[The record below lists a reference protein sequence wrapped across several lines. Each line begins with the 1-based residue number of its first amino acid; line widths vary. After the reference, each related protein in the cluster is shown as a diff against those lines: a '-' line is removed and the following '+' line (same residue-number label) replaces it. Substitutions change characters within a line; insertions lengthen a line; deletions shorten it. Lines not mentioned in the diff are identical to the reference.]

1 MARAKRIEGVLAP
14 VITPFRKDYAP
25 DAERFVRHCRWLL
38 KNGCSGLAV
47 FGTNSEANSMS
58 VPEKRRLLEAL
69 IAGGVAPAMLMP
81 GTGHCALTD
90 SVELTR
96 AALEMGCAGV
106 LMLPPF
112 YYKNAPDEGLYR
124 NFAEVIERVGDERL
138 QLYLYHIPPVSQ
150 VPISLGLI
158 ERLLG
163 KYPGIVAG
171 VKDSSGDWSNTKA
184 MLDNFAKS
192 GFDVFA
198 GRGIGFATANTL
210 AAAGLHVFALDLEF
224 PDKQQKNQIVFDL
237 CDLKSIPALVESLG
251 AIDVLVNNAG
261 VQTAVSI
268 ERYTEEARRRILRVN
283 LEAPVELIRALSKQ
297 MIERK
302 SGRIVNVASVAAFTA
317 HTDLWYGVTK
327 AGVVSFT
334 RSFASYLGP
343 HGIQVNAVAPGPVE
357 TELLRKA
364 QPERIEQLMRNA
376 YTRRTG
382 RPEEIAEAIRWL
394 ALDAPVVLNGAVID
408 VTDGCYLR

>member
-1 MARAKRIEGVLAP
+1 MK
-14 VITPFRKDYAP
+14 T
-25 DAERFVRHCRWLL
+25 
-38 KNGCSGLAV
+38 
-47 FGTNSEANSMS
+47 
-58 VPEKRRLLEAL
+58 AL
-69 IAGGVAPAMLMP
+69 V
-81 GTGHCALTD
+81 TG
-90 SVELTR
+90 
-96 AALEMGCAGV
+96 
-106 LMLPPF
+106 
-112 YYKNAPDEGLYR
+112 
-124 NFAEVIERVGDERL
+124 
-138 QLYLYHIPPVSQ
+138 
-150 VPISLGLI
+150 
-158 ERLLG
+158 
-163 KYPGIVAG
+163 
-171 VKDSSGDWSNTKA
+171 
-184 MLDNFAKS
+184 
-192 GFDVFA
+192 A
-198 GRGIGFATANTL
+198 GRGIGLATEKAL
-210 AAAGLHVFALDLEF
+210 SAAGLRVIALDRDFPQKSNGVTYDLENL
-224 PDKQQKNQIVFDL
+224 QG
-237 CDLKSIPALVESLG
+237 IPALVESLG

-268 ERYTEEARRRILRVN
+268 ERYTEEARRRILRIN

>member
-1 MARAKRIEGVLAP
+1 
-14 VITPFRKDYAP
+14 
-25 DAERFVRHCRWLL
+25 L
-38 KNGCSGLAV
+38 K
-47 FGTNSEANSMS
+47 T
-58 VPEKRRLLEAL
+58 AL
-69 IAGGVAPAMLMP
+69 V
-81 GTGHCALTD
+81 TG
-90 SVELTR
+90 
-96 AALEMGCAGV
+96 
-106 LMLPPF
+106 
-112 YYKNAPDEGLYR
+112 
-124 NFAEVIERVGDERL
+124 
-138 QLYLYHIPPVSQ
+138 
-150 VPISLGLI
+150 
-158 ERLLG
+158 
-163 KYPGIVAG
+163 
-171 VKDSSGDWSNTKA
+171 
-184 MLDNFAKS
+184 
-192 GFDVFA
+192 A
-198 GRGIGFATANTL
+198 GRGIGFATAKAL
-210 AAAGLHVFALDLEF
+210 SAAGLRVIGLDLGF
-224 PDKQQKNQIVFDL
+224 PQGSNGVTYDL
-237 CDLKSIPALVESLG
+237 EDLEGIPALVESLG

-376 YTRRTG
+376 YTRRAG